1 MKEFNK
7 LPSDPDFKN
16 LKDTQ
21 LFWLQMN
28 ISQDYKEEKAAFKQ
42 KDDMKSMKEE
52 DEEDI
57 SNEEFI
63 SMMGERHKM
72 DKSNDK

>member
-1 MKEFNK
+1 
-7 LPSDPDFKN
+7 
-16 LKDTQ
+16 
-21 LFWLQMN
+21 
-28 ISQDYKEEKAAFKQ
+28 
-42 KDDMKSMKEE
+42 MKSMKEE